1 MHVADGQQRPVNVD
15 WEMDACTDSHRID
28 VDVAALWSWC
38 GGGDNS
44 LGGCGPDHPD
54 HPPQGEPNALAEN
67 QLFPIHPGHQH
78 PVWLDP
84 ILQNSGAGKD
94 ADESIW
100 LQPDI
105 ENLDDEVVAWGRAF
119 DKDRSGGW
127 IHLQRVP
134 NAHEVRNILSAVNAP
149 GRGVVGFDYE
159 LITWGNSGNWFSRR
173 GKLVG
178 ELITRNSQHASL
190 LGLSRDAPMG

>member
-1 MHVADGQQRPVNVD
+1 MHVADSQQRPVNVD
-15 WEMDACTDSHRID
+15 WEMHACSDSHRID
-28 VDVAALWSWC
+28 VDVAALRSWC
-38 GGGDNS
+38 GG
-44 LGGCGPDHPD
+44 LDHAGHRPY
-54 HPPQGEPNALAEN
+54 GEPNALAEN

-78 PVWLDP
+78 PVWRDP
-84 ILQNSGAGKD
+84 ILQNSGTGKD

-105 ENLDDEVVAWGRAF
+105 ENLDDEIVAWGRPF
-119 DKDRSGGW
+119 DKNRSGGG

-134 NAHEVRNILSAVNAP
+134 NAHEVRNILGTANAP
-149 GRGVVGFDYE
+149 GRGVVCFNDE
-159 LITWGNSGNWFSRR
+159 LITWGNGGNWFSRR

-190 LGLSRDAPMG
+190 LGLSGNAPME